1 MSTITRRG
9 LNRRSLLT
17 ATGAAAIGL
26 TFTACGEKP
35 KATPGGEEPKLNFY
49 NWDTY

>member
-1 MSTITRRG
+1 MSTITQRG
-9 LNRRSLLT
+9 LNKAGLSRRSLLT

-35 KATPGGEEPKLNFY
+35 KAAPGAEITDCP
-49 NWDTY
+49 